1 MKKTIMNQESAFGGS
16 YVLYESRGDKDSKLA
31 IYEFFDII
39 RPYLKDMI
47 NDHKARVNG
56 KYNT

>member
-1 MKKTIMNQESAFGGS
+1 MKKTIMNQESAFDGS

-31 IYEFFDII
+31 IYEYFDII

>member
-1 MKKTIMNQESAFGGS
+1 MKKTIMNQECAFDGS

-31 IYEFFDII
+31 IYEYFHII

-47 NDHKARVNG
+47 DDHKARVNG
-56 KYNT
+56 KYN